1 MRRMLA
7 VGTLMAAAL
16 AVCGVAASADERA
29 AGAQT
34 SEVAGEAAVQDV
46 AITTTIKNELL
57 ASAELGRL
65 GISVGTSHGVV
76 TLTGTVPSDGER
88 RLAVDLARRT
98 HGVSRVDDQLRLIGS
113 TPADPEVPQH

>member
-1 MRRMLA
+1 MRRMLG
-7 VGTLMAAAL
+7 VGTLVAAAL
-16 AVCGVAASADERA
+16 GLYGVTARADER
-29 AGAQT
+29 AQT
-34 SEVAGEAAVQDV
+34 SEVAAEAAVQDV
-46 AITTTIKNELL
+46 AITTTIKTELL
-57 ASAELGRL
+57 ASADLGRL